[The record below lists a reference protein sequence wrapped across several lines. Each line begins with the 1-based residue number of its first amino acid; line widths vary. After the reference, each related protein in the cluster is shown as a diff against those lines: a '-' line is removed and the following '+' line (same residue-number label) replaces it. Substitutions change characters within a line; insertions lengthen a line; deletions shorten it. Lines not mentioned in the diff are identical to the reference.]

1 MNKIMDKLNA
11 VLKAD
16 AYFWDGNGEVI
27 REKVKTAALS
37 LDEHLMA
44 VLTNDEE
51 LKKAFFT
58 EQNGVLIFDKVQFSW
73 FISSSEFLPDSYT
86 VYKNKIGLIDTD
98 RNFIKTCDDVA
109 LSFPYKDCILEF
121 DSTDENEDRNE
132 VFLNETLASSE
143 IDSLLAPKVF
153 VNAQLHDKDGTNTVE
168 SYDGQN
174 LVIKGNNLI
183 ALYSLLPKFEG
194 RVKLIYWDILY
205 NTDNDNV
212 PYNDSFKHSS
222 WLTMMK
228 NRLTIAKQL
237 LKDDG
242 FICIQCDKNEDAYLT
257 VLMDEIFCTDS
268 SRSNHICTIA
278 VRSNSISGV
287 KTAHK
292 YKTILKNKDS
302 ILVYKKGN
310 VVIEPQYTIK
320 DKWDSH
326 YNAILVQEGAE
337 VKKVSLKEFLV
348 KENIIDSK
356 FRMDENALSHEGIKS
371 FVLQN
376 ADRICQTVGSINPE
390 KKKLSLEKPDTV
402 ITWTEDDETYYAYNG
417 RRVSFLSKTLKEI
430 DGKRCF
436 VQLLGDLWTDID
448 FQNTQNEGGVDLPAG
463 KKPEALI
470 KRILDMT
477 TKEGDLVLDAYF
489 GTGTTG
495 AVALKT
501 GRRFIGIEQL
511 DSHFEKAVTRLS
523 NVVSGEQS
531 GISRYVGW
539 QGGGN
544 FISCE
549 LAKDNLRYFDMISTL
564 DDKGTIDLF
573 NELLGNPLVLC
584 HSVDVKKAKDN
595 AEAFEQLPLDD
606 KKKVLIS
613 MLEKNTLYVSYS
625 DIDDEEKAIIE
636 EDKKFSKTFYGE

>member
-1 MNKIMDKLNA
+1 MNNLIKKLN
-11 VLKAD
+11 VLLKKD
-16 AYFWDGNGEVI
+16 PFFLDENGKI
-27 REKVKTAALS
+27 IKEKVKTSALN
-37 LDEHLMA
+37 LDEHLMNI
-44 VLTNDEE
+44 LIENEE
-51 LKKAFFT
+51 FRKTFFT
-58 EQNGVLIFDKVQFSW
+58 EYNKILIFDKVKFSW
-73 FISSSEFLPDSYT
+73 LVSSSEFLPDSYT
-86 VYKNKIGLIDTD
+86 SYKNKIGLINAN
-98 RNFIKTCDDVA
+98 RQFIKSCDDVV
-109 LSFPYKDCILEF
+109 LSFPYKDCVLEF
-121 DSTDENEDRNE
+121 DSTDENEDRDE

-143 IDSLLAPKVF
+143 IDSLLTPKVF
-153 VNAQLHDKDGTNTVE
+153 ANAKLHSADGTSVIE
-168 SYDGQN
+168 SYDGQS

-194 RVKLIYWDILY
+194 QVKLIYWDILY

-228 NRLTIAKQL
+228 NRLMVAKRL
-237 LKDDG
+237 LRDDG

-268 SRSNHICTIA
+268 ARSNHICTIA

-310 VVIEPQYTIK
+310 VIIEPQYTIK

-326 YNAILVQEGAE
+326 YNAILLEEGC
-337 VKKVSLKEFLV
+337 VIKKVSLKEYLV
-348 KENIIDSK
+348 EQNIVDSNFKID
-356 FRMDENALSHEGIKS
+356 ETALTHEGFKS

-376 ADRICQTVGSINPE
+376 ADKVCQTVGSIKAE
-390 KKKLSLEKPDTV
+390 KKKLSLENPDTI
-402 ITWTEDDETYYAYNG
+402 ITWTEDNETYYAYNG

-430 DGKRCF
+430 DGKECF

-448 FQNTQNEGGVDLPAG
+448 FQNTQNEGEVNLPAG

-470 KRILDMT
+470 KRIIDMT

-501 GRRFIGIEQL
+501 GRWFIGIEQL
-511 DSHFEKAVTRLS
+511 DAHFEKALIRLS
-523 NVVSGEQS
+523 SVVNGEQS
-531 GISRYVGW
+531 GISRHVKW
-539 QGGGN
+539 HGGGK
-544 FISCE
+544 FVSCE
-549 LAKDNLRYFDMISTL
+549 LAKDNLRYLDVISVL
-564 DDKGTIDLF
+564 DDGGAIALF
-573 NELLGNPLVLC
+573 AELLANPLVLC
-584 HSVDVKKAKDN
+584 HSVDTQKAKDN
-595 AEAFEQLPLDD
+595 MALFEELSLDE

-613 MLEKNTLYVSYS
+613 VLEKNTLYVSYS
-625 DIDDEEKAIIE
+625 DVDDQDKAITE
-636 EDKKFSKTFYGE
+636 EDKKFSKSFYGE